1 MMKKLILLAFVAVM
15 ASAFAIPANAQ
26 LKFGVKG
33 GVNIA
38 SVSFSNDVIDPSN
51 VTGFQVG
58 PMIEAMLPVAG
69 FGFDAAVLYSQ
80 KGLEFENETRVIC
93 AGQSILFKSDVL
105 YRYVNRGTCV
115 LKFIRN
121 VLY

>member
-58 PMIEAMLPVAG
+58 PMI
-69 FGFDAAVLYSQ
+69 
-80 KGLEFENETRVIC
+80 
-93 AGQSILFKSDVL
+93 
-105 YRYVNRGTCV
+105 
-115 LKFIRN
+115 
-121 VLY
+121 